1 MWRKLLFF
9 GLLYFIQ
16 GAALAYII
24 NFQKPFLADSGVTK
38 EAIGLFTSLLM
49 IPFIAKIFL
58 GFISDRFKFGKW
70 GSRKPYMVIGL
81 SIFTLAFLAMSRV
94 SPAENFP
101 LFGICVWFASLG
113 LAWFDTCA
121 DGWAVDVTEESQQSS
136 VQASMVAGKATGM
149 ILMAGLFGVMAERWG
164 FSSVFITI
172 AALSIAVLAIVL
184 SVKHPGT
191 TSSEEV
197 FVTNWS
203 DVLSGY
209 FIFLCLFATVCAF
222 SSAGNDGL
230 ITFHYKE
237 IFKAD
242 SLQVG
247 TFGVYRG
254 LGALLGAFAFA
265 LIRPRVSMFK
275 AHGSACVV
283 LGAGCLLTLLHLD
296 PLIAATLWG
305 IAWGYQETSF
315 VTLAMRFAQGRW
327 AATIFAGTMIFAN
340 IGVAIGEGFGAP
352 SVPRLGWD
360 GVFMIYALVGWFSLA
375 VLALTFQQMKKAG
388 HPAS

>member
-24 NFQKPFLADSGVTK
+24 NFQKPYLASMGVSK
-38 EAIGLFTSLLM
+38 GAIGLFTSLLM

-58 GFISDRFKFGKW
+58 GYISDRFKIGKW

-101 LFGICVWFASLG
+101 LFAVCVWCASLG

-121 DGWAVDVTEESQQSS
+121 DGWAVDVTEENQQSS
-136 VQASMVAGKATGM
+136 VQASMVGGKATGM
-149 ILMAGLFGVMAERWG
+149 ILMAGLFGLMAQTWG
-164 FSSVFITI
+164 FSSVFLTI
-172 AALSIAVLAIVL
+172 AGMAVIVLVIVL
-184 SVKHPGT
+184 SVPHPGQNP
-191 TSSEEV
+191 SRDIFVSNWRDV
-197 FVTNWS
+197 FK
-203 DVLSGY
+203 GY
-209 FIFLCLFATVCAF
+209 FIFLCLFSSICAF

-230 ITFHYKE
+230 LTFHFKE

-247 TFGVYRG
+247 VFGVWRG
-254 LGALLGAFAFA
+254 LGALLGAAAFA
-265 LIRPRVSMFK
+265 LVRPRVSMFK
-275 AHGSACVV
+275 AHASACVL
-283 LGAGCLLTLLHLD
+283 LGFGCLLSLLHLE
-296 PLIAATLWG
+296 PLHAAALWG

-327 AATIFAGTMIFAN
+327 AATIFASTMIFAN
-340 IGVAIGEGFGAP
+340 IGVAVGEGVGAP
-352 SVPRLGWD
+352 SVPRIGWD
-360 GVFMIYALVGWFSLA
+360 GVFMIYAFAGWFSLA
-375 VLALTFQQMKKAG
+375 ILAMTFQQMKKAG